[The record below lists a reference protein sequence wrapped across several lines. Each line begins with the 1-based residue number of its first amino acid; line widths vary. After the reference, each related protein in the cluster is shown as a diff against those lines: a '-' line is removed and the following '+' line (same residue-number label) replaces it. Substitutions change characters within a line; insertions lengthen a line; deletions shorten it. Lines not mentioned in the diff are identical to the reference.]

1 MNIGLFGGTFDPI
14 HNGHI
19 ALARAAR
26 ERCALSRIY
35 FVPANIP
42 PHKQR
47 PPVASYFERY
57 AMVVLATREES
68 AFLPSSLEAPGTPT
82 SSPRGKGKQS
92 EHGVAGANYTIDTI
106 RRLKQ
111 TFKNSDR
118 LFLLIG
124 IDAFK
129 DIASWHQAEALFQES
144 EFIVGSRPGYSLAD
158 VANSLPESLRPAPAV
173 TKPFARQPA
182 KGDLA
187 LNGATVHL
195 LDDVHQPVSATAI
208 REAALAKRPLR
219 KFVDLAVAEYI
230 KKTALYRR

>member
-1 MNIGLFGGTFDPI
+1 MNVGLFGGTFDPI

-26 ERCALSRIY
+26 ERCELGRIY

-47 PPVASYFERY
+47 PPVASYFDRY
-57 AMVVLATREES
+57 AMVALATREES
-68 AFLPSSLEAPGTPT
+68 NFLPSTLECPGTVMTPARG
-82 SSPRGKGKQS
+82 RGKHA
-92 EHGVAGANYTIDTI
+92 EHGMAGANYSIDTI

-111 TFKNSDR
+111 TLKKIDR

-129 DIASWHQAEALFQES
+129 DIATWHKAEALFQEC

-158 VANSLPESLRPAPAV
+158 VANFLPESLRPAPAV
-173 TKPFARQPA
+173 TKPFARQAA
-182 KGDLA
+182 KGDLV
-187 LNGATVHL
+187 LNGATIHL
-195 LDDVHQPVSATAI
+195 LDNVHQPVSATAV
-208 REAALAKRPLR
+208 REAVLAKRPLR
-219 KFVDLAVAEYI
+219 KFVDPAVAEYI
-230 KKTALYRR
+230 KKKTLYRP